1 MEKTVKPDSL
11 LKKVGSKVDLKD
23 KILRNKKTFLEKNE
37 LYGIITKELLDYLG
51 EDLLTAPASTMTS
64 LHNAF
69 PGGLIDHVLITTKY
83 AIGINKLLP
92 ETMRV
97 DTQSVV
103 KVCFLHQIGK
113 TFLYKWN
120 ESEWHRSNLG
130 KMYDFN
136 EEIISM
142 KVGERSVYYAMK
154 YGISLT
160 EEEYQ
165 SIVNYDKS
173 EDDKQS
179 KWYGT
184 TLSTI
189 LKQANELAIIEEKK
203 KNDGK

>member
-1 MEKTVKPDSL
+1 MTKTI
-11 LKKVGSKVDLKD
+11 DLKD
-23 KILRNKKTFLEKNE
+23 RILKNKQTFLEKNE
-37 LYGIITKELLDYLG
+37 LYGILNKELLDYLG

-69 PGGLIDHVLITTKY
+69 PGGLIDHVLKTTKY

-92 ETMRV
+92 DSISV
-97 DTQSVV
+97 DAQSIV

-113 TFLYKWN
+113 TFLYKWC
-120 ESEWHRSNLG
+120 ESEWHRNNQG

-136 EEIISM
+136 EELISM
-142 KVGERSVYYAMK
+142 KIGERSVYYAMK
-154 YGISLT
+154 YGIKLS

-165 SIVNYDKS
+165 AIVNYDKP

-179 KWYGT
+179 KWYGS

-189 LKQANELAIIEEKK
+189 LKQANELAIIEEK
-203 KNDGK
+203 NNNNE